1 MRRRRDIARAGFAPG
16 PRRRVLVSVGRL
28 DATLRWRHGRSCC
41 NMKMDYVSIQTP
53 VASSLPTCNPTPPHR
68 PAALIRPL
76 ITRRKFNINDKVVC
90 MASESDLA
98 ERSAIQLKR
107 IAVFNCKAMAV
118 IIQTCSFPSVAEL
131 ARWDQASF
139 PPSDPNWLAGC

>member
-1 MRRRRDIARAGFAPG
+1 
-16 PRRRVLVSVGRL
+16 
-28 DATLRWRHGRSCC
+28 
-41 NMKMDYVSIQTP
+41 
-53 VASSLPTCNPTPPHR
+53 
-68 PAALIRPL
+68 
-76 ITRRKFNINDKVVC
+76 